1 MKHSRADHFLLAASV
16 GGFLMMSV
24 SFLLMPFETAAYL
37 PGLLFWLGLAL
48 GAAFQIM
55 LAVRRKAILRELDIS
70 QEKTKKSGIGIF
82 NFGSNKEAIVAD
94 NVMAI
99 SLAVT
104 VLAFVLTKGYGKI
117 CYAGIA
123 VSAFSFCMHCV
134 LNGKIY
140 FHVRNKTKFRQMSE
154 KKKAKS
160 KE

>member
-1 MKHSRADHFLLAASV
+1 MKHSRTDHILLGASV
-16 GGFLMMSV
+16 AGFLMMSV

-37 PGLLFWLGLAL
+37 PGLLFWLGLAV
-48 GAAFQIM
+48 GAAFQIL
-55 LAVRRKAILRELDIS
+55 LAMRCKTFLRKLDIP

-82 NFGSNKEAIVAD
+82 NFGSNREAIVAD

-117 CYAGIA
+117 CYVGIA
-123 VSAFSFCMHCV
+123 VAAFSFCMHCV

-140 FHVRNKTKFRQMSE
+140 FHVRNKTKIRQKSE
-154 KKKAKS
+154 RKAKS